1 MWSTPVVLANDRRIS
16 EVGDE
21 VGNAHSLLARLGP
34 RRRCST
40 GGPAHGDASPGM
52 TRVRCGSRMQ
62 ERAARE
68 GKSARVQDYRC
79 HFLLG
84 AT

>member
-1 MWSTPVVLANDRRIS
+1 VSTPVVLAPDRGIS

-40 GGPAHGDASPGM
+40 GGPAHGDALESAA
-52 TRVRCGSRMQ
+52 GSRMQ
-62 ERAARE
+62 ERATRAGQR
-68 GKSARVQDYRC
+68 ARVQDYRC